1 MKINKP
7 LAKKPPFFD
16 VDIHTVADIDKDPRF
31 YMADTQETP
40 RYWTDGKRIYYR
52 YSPIEKANL
61 DTFVYFNRFFA
72 KDDKHCYIVGRPL
85 KGANPKTFEM
95 LNECYAT
102 DYQSVWTSGG
112 RFEPAD
118 ISTFEVCD
126 EGINRT
132 DGDEETSW
140 EFSDGI
146 RRVVCLETL
155 YGYAKDS
162 KQVYYEN
169 YHGKIK
175 IHAKANPAT
184 WRKIS
189 HFYSKDDKRIYYL
202 NKLIKEADYDTFEVV
217 VLTSPEGYKLPYGK
231 DKNQYY
237 NYGNPLSE
245 EEALHEVNKPIWD
258 D

>member
-16 VDIHTVADIDKDPRF
+16 IDIHTVADIDKDPRF

-40 RYWTDGKRIYYR
+40 CYWTDGKRIYYR

-61 DTFVYFNRFFA
+61 ETFVYFNGFFA

-112 RFEPAD
+112 RFEPED

-126 EGINRT
+126 EGIHRT
-132 DGDEETSW
+132 DRDRETSW

-146 RRVVCLETL
+146 RRVVRVEIP

-162 KQVYYEN
+162 Q
-169 YHGKIK
+169 
-175 IHAKANPAT
+175 
-184 WRKIS
+184 
-189 HFYSKDDKRIYYL
+189 
-202 NKLIKEADYDTFEVV
+202 
-217 VLTSPEGYKLPYGK
+217 
-231 DKNQYY
+231 
-237 NYGNPLSE
+237 
-245 EEALHEVNKPIWD
+245 
-258 D
+258 